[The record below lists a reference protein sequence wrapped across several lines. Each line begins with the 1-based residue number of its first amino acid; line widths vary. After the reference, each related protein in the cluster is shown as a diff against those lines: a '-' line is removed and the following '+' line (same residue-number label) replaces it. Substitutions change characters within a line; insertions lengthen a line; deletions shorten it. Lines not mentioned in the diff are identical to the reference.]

1 MLLIYAIM
9 VFLFLVI
16 TGLPVRPFHSLPV
29 FPSNLATLKDFEEEI
44 PAKFLEYELP
54 PRISSKTDEER
65 VILHLIFFLNCFG
78 GVWLVSSNFSFH
90 ILNNITHI
98 STHFFTHTYI
108 KNTQTTLL
116 KLLYQTAL
124 CFYKFLFLFI

>member
-1 MLLIYAIM
+1 MLIIYAI
-9 VFLFLVI
+9 VVYFFLVI

-29 FPSNLATLKDFEEEI
+29 FPSNLAKLKDFKEEI
-44 PAKFLEYELP
+44 PAKFLEFELP
-54 PRISSKTDEER
+54 PRNSPQTDEEL
-65 VILHLIFFLNCFG
+65 VILHLLFFKNCFG

-98 STHFFTHTYI
+98 STHFFTYTYI
-108 KNTQTTLL
+108 KNIQTTLL